1 MNGIAKICGAALLS
15 LGAAVQPAG
24 AEAPQPG
31 ADRRIVRLARIEVH
45 PQHLQEYRRL
55 AAEVGRASFREEE
68 GVLTLFS
75 VAEKNHPERIVILE
89 IYRDEAAYR
98 RHVASAHFQR
108 YKQGTLHMV
117 KSLEL
122 VDCDPLVPEMLIK
135 PFRL

>member
-1 MNGIAKICGAALLS
+1 M
-15 LGAAVQPAG
+15 
-24 AEAPQPG
+24 
-31 ADRRIVRLARIEVH
+31 H

-89 IYRDEAAYR
+89 IYRDEESYR
-98 RHVASAHFQR
+98 RHVASAHFQK

-122 VDCDPLVPEMLIK
+122 VSCDPLVPEMLIK
-135 PFRL
+135 PFRP

>member
-24 AEAPQPG
+24 AEAPQPD

-45 PQHLQEYRRL
+45 PEHLQEYRKL
-55 AAEVGRASFREEE
+55 AAEVGRTSFREEE

-75 VAEKNHPERIVILE
+75 VAEKDHPERIVILE
-89 IYRDEAAYR
+89 IYRDEESYR
-98 RHVASAHFQR
+98 RHVASAHFQK

-117 KSLEL
+117 
-122 VDCDPLVPEMLIK
+122 
-135 PFRL
+135 

>member
-1 MNGIAKICGAALLS
+1 MNSIAKAAGAALLA
-15 LGAAVQPAG
+15 LGAAPQPAC
-24 AEAPQPG
+24 AEAPQAD

-45 PQHLQEYRRL
+45 PQHLQAYMAM
-55 AAEVGRASFREEE
+55 AAEVGRTSFREED

-75 VAEKNHPERIVILE
+75 VAEKAHPERITILE
-89 IYRDEAAYR
+89 IYRDEEAYR

-122 VDCDPLVPEMLIK
+122 ADGVPLVPEMLIK
-135 PFRL
+135 PVQP